1 MLGRITKRFPFP
13 NPANETSAR
22 LVAAGVV
29 LISTTFLLTNSTL
42 VLVALAYGFAAR
54 VAAGPAF
61 SPLALLVTRVVT
73 PKLNFNHKFVPGPPK
88 RFAQTIGLV
97 FSSSALLLA
106 LLDFSLAAKL
116 VIAGLIFAALL
127 ESVFAI
133 CLGCIAFS
141 YLMKLGAIPESVCE
155 SCNDIS
161 LRALA

>member
-1 MLGRITKRFPFP
+1 MTKRFPFP

-29 LISTTFLLTNSTL
+29 LISTTFLLTNSTF

-61 SPLALLVTRVVT
+61 SPLAIFVTRVVT

-116 VIAGLIFAALL
+116 VITGLIFAALL

-141 YLMKLGAIPESVCE
+141 YLMKLGAIPQSVCE

>member
-1 MLGRITKRFPFP
+1 MLGRMTKRFPFP

-29 LISTTFLLTNSTL
+29 VISTTFLLTNSTF

-61 SPLALLVTRVVT
+61 SPLAIFVTRVVT

>member
-1 MLGRITKRFPFP
+1 MTKRFPFP

-61 SPLALLVTRVVT
+61 SPLAIFVTRVVT

-116 VIAGLIFAALL
+116 VITGLIFAALL